1 MSRKKPATADDL
13 AAASARRAE
22 APRRAPPRSLYR
34 LRSEGLPGRLVQVAL
49 PPGPEAAAAARQEY
63 LLRLDL
69 TPRPDLV
76 VTAELIISDGGG
88 PADGRQ

>member
-1 MSRKKPATADDL
+1 MSRKKPATPDDR
-13 AAASARRAE
+13 AAASARITP
-22 APRRAPPRSLYR
+22 APGPRPPRSLYR
-34 LRSEGLPGRLVQVAL
+34 LRSPGLPGRLIQVAL

-76 VTAELIISDGGG
+76 VTAELIASDGG
-88 PADGRQ
+88 PADDRQ